1 MHDNN
6 FNKTFFFSGRSL
18 CIQNTSDKII
28 AQERRENKTNM
39 DPQSKRADDSLP
51 DEKLKKAGLGQ
62 PQKIR
67 NTLER
72 WLLKPSK
79 SPNAPEKCPNQKDVG
94 VTDDFGF
101 QSSSASSLDCKNAA
115 KSSDSD
121 MDEETQ
127 PLTPQD
133 WAASCPMSPTSMDS
147 TGSGCTQTGP
157 RDEKELEE
165 DEKELEEEPT
175 GACATSFE
183 GSAKK
188 RIKITDFF
196 SRTLSQSLPVKRGRP
211 DTSSDGDRDKKVTP
225 AEVRWLGT
233 PISELKRMPRCGGTL
248 PPLKDDPHQHTV
260 MIRVCGLIP

>member
-6 FNKTFFFSGRSL
+6 INKNFFFFFSGRSL
-18 CIQNTSDKII
+18 CIQNTGDKII

-39 DPQSKRADDSLP
+39 DPQSKRDKDTLP
-51 DEKLKKAGLGQ
+51 NEKFKKAGLGQ

-67 NTLER
+67 NTLDR

-79 SPNAPEKCPNQKDVG
+79 SPNATEKCPNQKDVG
-94 VTDDFGF
+94 VTDDLGF

-115 KSSDSD
+115 ESSDYD
-121 MDEETQ
+121 MDEDTQ
-127 PLTPQD
+127 PLTSQD

-165 DEKELEEEPT
+165 EPA

-196 SRTLSQSLPVKRGRP
+196 SGALSQSLPVKRGRP
-211 DTSSDGDRDKKVTP
+211 DTSSDGDRDKKMTP
-225 AEVRWLGT
+225 AEVGWLGT

-248 PPLKDDPHQHTV
+248 SPLKNDPHQHTV
-260 MIRVCGLIP
+260 MIRV